1 VLYRWRTAINQQ
13 AGFAAKRNGE
23 EEKGGQAKKKPRTE
37 RAPSVLI
44 LPSINSLPFLPPY
57 IGGAIQAKKREEHQG
72 LPGARSGST
81 SFPSEF
87 LVDLFLF
94 DHLLGSWCSLPLSP
108 IKFSCLISTFRSQL
122 PSIPLLRPMLG
133 TLVRQQDQRTT
144 FMYASSSV
152 MVARV

>member
-1 VLYRWRTAINQQ
+1 LYRWRTAINQQ

-94 DHLLGSWCSLPLSP
+94 DHLLGYACTAPPFPLSP
-108 IKFSCLISTFRSQL
+108 FPFSLKKKSVIIVSWFTRL
-122 PSIPLLRPMLG
+122 VVLLSMC
-133 TLVRQQDQRTT
+133 
-144 FMYASSSV
+144 
-152 MVARV
+152 